1 MRNDVLFA
9 FFLFIYVIV
18 VWSVGAAKAGAIRK
32 FGVGDGT
39 RWFVSRRLGPKGN
52 GGSSNKQ
59 SSSSQRRA
67 VCNMFADSVG
77 DVANTWIESSSR
89 SSSG

>member
-1 MRNDVLFA
+1 MLSSSGLLGQPKRARSGNLE
-9 FFLFIYVIV
+9 
-18 VWSVGAAKAGAIRK
+18 S
-32 FGVGDGT
+32 GDGT

-67 VCNMFADSVG
+67 VCNMFAESVG
-77 DVANTWIESSSR
+77 DVATTWIESSSR